1 MTFRYARHTSNLKA
15 IEKFYLEIVGLK
27 KLGGFENHSSYN
39 GIFLGDPMENW
50 HLEFTSSDESPV
62 HQFDDDDALVF
73 YLENLEDMENLK
85 HRIELHL
92 IQIEI
97 PKNPYWRENGLQV
110 SDPDGYK
117 VIFSLK
123 K

>member
-15 IEKFYLEIVGLK
+15 LEKFYTELVGLK

-39 GIFLGDPMENW
+39 GIFLGDPAENW
-50 HLEFTSSDESPV
+50 HLEFTTSNENPI
-62 HQFDDDDALVF
+62 HQFDEEDALVF
-73 YLENLEDMENLK
+73 YLENEMEFTQIKERISEHKIPLEK
-85 HRIELHL
+85 A
-92 IQIEI
+92 
-97 PKNPYWRENGLQV
+97 KNPYWQENGLQI
-110 SDPDGYK
+110 SDPDGFK